1 MYEFWYD
8 YIKPKCGKNVK
19 RCYMDTYSFITCTII
34 DDIYK
39 DIAEDVEA
47 RFDTLNYEI
56 DKPLPEIK
64 NKKLAG
70 LMKDELERQIMRK
83 FIGLRSKTVGYL
95 KENGD
100 EYRKSKGTKQCVIKR
115 ILKFQDYQNCLK
127 ASQIIN
133 TANHSEKKEIK
144 EDFLKEDQRKFIER
158 NKLILKSQQRFK
170 I

>member
-1 MYEFWYD
+1 MQMKKTQIIINQPIYLALSILDLSKTTMYEFWYE
-8 YIKPKCGKNVK
+8 YTKPKYGKNVK

-83 FIGLRSKTVGYL
+83 FIGLRSKTYGYL

-100 EYRKSKGTKQCVIKR
+100 EYRKSKGLTQCVIK
-115 ILKFQDYQNCLK
+115 
-127 ASQIIN
+127 
-133 TANHSEKKEIK
+133 
-144 EDFLKEDQRKFIER
+144 
-158 NKLILKSQQRFK
+158 
-170 I
+170 